1 MNRYEN
7 ASTITADVAYDE
19 DGNRYP
25 TNFQWVGDSDYI
37 IISNDLLFDIL
48 STSAYGEGTRF
59 NIGPYQLE
67 LTSDDLPFKDNAWV
81 AKRIHANAE

>member
-1 MNRYEN
+1 VTHYRGKLV
-7 ASTITADVAYDE
+7 STIHVPAKFDE
-19 DGNRYP
+19 SINGYVPLDAIW
-25 TNFQWVGDSDYI
+25 TGDSDYI

-48 STSAYGEGTRF
+48 STSDYGEGTRF

-81 AKRIHANAE
+81 AKRIGG

>member
-1 MNRYEN
+1 MSRYEN
-7 ASTITADVAYDE
+7 ASMITADVAYDD

-37 IISNDLLFDIL
+37 VISNPLLLEIL
-48 STSAYGEGTRF
+48 STSLYGEGTRF

-67 LTSDDLPFKDNAWV
+67 LTSDDLPFKDDAWV
-81 AKRIHANAE
+81 AKRVDSS